1 MNAAIL
7 FCIVSFLLF
16 FFSFLSSPIL
26 LSNLFLT
33 NIILGAVDI
42 FTFPPL
48 NVNWT
53 FNGEVVR
60 EWTLVRGIFGQT
72 QTDAFS
78 PVFRHVL

>member
-7 FCIVSFLLF
+7 FCIVSFFVVF
-16 FFSFLSSPIL
+16 FFFLSSPIL
-26 LSNLFLT
+26 RSNLFLT

-53 FNGEVVR
+53 FNGEGVR
-60 EWTLVRGIFGQT
+60 EWKLVRGIFGQT

>member
-7 FCIVSFLLF
+7 FCIVSFVVVFLSF
-16 FFSFLSSPIL
+16 CPVPFFSRIYI
-26 LSNLFLT
+26 LT

-53 FNGEVVR
+53 FNGEGTR
-60 EWTLVRGIFGQT
+60 ESTLVRGIFGQT

>member
-1 MNAAIL
+1 MNASIL
-7 FCIVSFLLF
+7 FCIVSLFVVLF
-16 FFSFLSSPIL
+16 FFLSSPIL

-53 FNGEVVR
+53 FNGEGVR
-60 EWTLVRGIFGQT
+60 EWTLVRGILGQK
-72 QTDAFS
+72 QTDAFLS
-78 PVFRHVL
+78 VFRHVL